1 MHYGGRYEGR
11 NTKVKWLS
19 EDQRCHL
26 PLTIVLLRTRTPFSH
41 YQYVLMQMDSPP
53 HEEEEN
59 GPHPEVIREM
69 PFVML
74 GNVTSM
80 FV

>member
-1 MHYGGRYEGR
+1 MSFAFDYS
-11 NTKVKWLS
+11 LA
-19 EDQRCHL
+19 EDQDPIFTL
-26 PLTIVLLRTRTPFSH
+26 S
-41 YQYVLMQMDSPP
+41 VLMQVDSPP

-74 GNVTSM
+74 GNVTS
-80 FV
+80 FALTKG